1 MKRQLLAL
9 LEKSARSFL
18 RSPGRETRGAPH
30 VRDAINLRR
39 IMLVFVVALIPA
51 LFMAIWNTG
60 YQANLAMARI
70 DLAEAPGWRGRV
82 LSGLGY
88 DADDLWAN
96 LAHGALYFVP
106 VYLVTLFV
114 GRAWELLFAS
124 VRRRPLNE
132 GLWVTGLLFAL
143 SLPPLIPLWQVAL
156 GISFGIVIA
165 QELFGGYGRHILHPA
180 LVGRA
185 FLYFAYANDMSGDRI
200 WVAVD
205 GYSRATPLSALQA
218 TAPEIG
224 MDVIEPS
231 WTEAFLGTIGGSMGE
246 TSTLACL
253 IGAVVLILTG
263 IGSWRIMLSA
273 SAGAASAA
281 ALLVRGG
288 SETNAMF
295 VLPPE
300 WHLVLG
306 GFAFGVVF
314 FATDPVTSA
323 QTNPGRWIYG
333 FLVGALAVLLR
344 VTNPTYPEGTMM
356 AILLASVFAPLI
368 DWFVEQRNI
377 ERRARHG

>member
-1 MKRQLLAL
+1 VSEGEA
-9 LEKSARSFL
+9 
-18 RSPGRETRGAPH
+18 TRVAPH
-30 VRDAINLRR
+30 VRDAISLRR
-39 IMLVFVVALIPA
+39 ITLVIVAALLPV
-51 LFMAIWNTG
+51 LFMGMWNTG

-70 DLAEAPGWRGRV
+70 GLDEAPGFRGSV

-88 DADDLWAN
+88 DAESFWAN
-96 LAHGALYFVP
+96 VIHGALYLVP
-106 VYLVTLFV
+106 VLIVTMLV
-114 GRAWELLFAS
+114 GRAWELLFAR
-124 VRRRPLNE
+124 VRKRPLNTS
-132 GLWVTGLLFAL
+132 LWATGLLFAL

-156 GISFGIVIA
+156 GISFGVVIG
-165 QELFGGYGRHILHPA
+165 QELFGGYGRHVLHTA

-185 FLYFAYANDMSGDRI
+185 FLYFAYANDMSGNDI
-200 WVAVD
+200 WIAVD

-218 TAPEIG
+218 TDPEIG
-224 MDVIEPS
+224 MDVIDPT

-246 TSTLACL
+246 TSALACL
-253 IGAVVLILTG
+253 IGAAILILTG

-273 SAGAASAA
+273 LLGGASAA
-281 ALLVRGG
+281 ALFVRAG

-295 VLPPE
+295 LLPPE

-306 GFAFGVVF
+306 GFAFGVVY

-323 QTNPGRWIYG
+323 QTNAGRWVYG
-333 FLVGALAVLLR
+333 FSVGSLAILLR

-377 ERRARHG
+377 ERRARRG